1 MKENNNNRG
10 SMIILTVIGI
20 ATLLIA
26 VIGATFAYFTVTIQ
40 GNPTAPNVTV
50 QSKTL
55 GVIEFETLNEIKYTN
70 LIPGRPV
77 WETDQTPTNKLNF
90 TVTSAV
96 DASSNEDYV
105 VYLNVESNDFET
117 DNVVYLLTETETG
130 THSVKGGQYF
140 TDDNFVNHTFAGE
153 STPTK
158 LGFIKA
164 GFTGKMKIGT
174 AQLGQ
179 LGSKDKW
186 EFEIWVNEIGAEQ
199 NEDQGKTITAYITIE
214 LADPTPQTNE
224 KDYDPSKDITP

>member
-1 MKENNNNRG
+1 MKDNNRG

-20 ATLLIA
+20 ATLLVA
-26 VIGATFAYFTVTIQ
+26 VIGATFGSFTVTIK

-55 GVIEFETLNEIKYTN
+55 GVIEFETLNQINYTN

-77 WETDQTPTNKLNF
+77 WETGQTPTNKLNF

-96 DASSNEDYV
+96 DASSNEKYV
-105 VYLNVESNDFET
+105 VWLNVDSNDFTT
-117 DNVVYLLTETETG
+117 DNVVYLLTETEKG
-130 THSVKGGQYF
+130 TNSVLGGQYF
-140 TDDNFVNHTFAGE
+140 TDDNYVNHTFAGDT
-153 STPTK
+153 TPTK

-174 AQLGQ
+174 AELGS

-186 EFEIWVNEIGAEQ
+186 EFEIWVNEIGKEQ
-199 NEDQGKTITAYITIE
+199 NEDQGKTIRAYITIDLE
-214 LADPTPQTNE
+214 DPEPQTNE
-224 KDYDPSKDITP
+224 KNYDPTKDQTP